1 MKKLTTLLLPLLALT
16 SVSCS
21 STWDVGP
28 DPSGT
33 KYRIAY
39 KCENFVEDPIEIRYE
54 FDYDLKDF
62 GKDSTVFNKN
72 IALLSFAKETMA
84 TDAANI
90 HTFYTDLGFDS
101 IYRSESYAQPDH
113 KDTIQFAMAHR
124 DMAEFHLVSVATNG
138 LTYKKPWANNFVL
151 GLEGD
156 AEGFVIPAL
165 TIIDQIKS
173 YVGHYTDKTVKLWI
187 SGYSRTAAV
196 TDIVSYRLIDQGV
209 FAEKDLFVYTFEA
222 PQAVSSA
229 NTKQYNSIFNIMN
242 QADLVTHV
250 APSAYGLKRVG
261 RDIDLHNDQI
271 DTWITQIDSR
281 IQLAPFHPSKG
292 IETEGQNVESI
303 LTALMDPS
311 LNLSEDVGMD
321 TREHYV
327 KFHQNAISYALE
339 LFMGLKFSTVV
350 ALLEGINVNALA
362 SFMAEDGLY
371 NYLKSVLDAQKE
383 TYDDQKLR
391 DMSNSIA
398 KMLTSMI
405 GVLLT
410 AASICGEGANLDN
423 FIRSLE
429 FHFPEVVLVSL
440 YNYKA

>member
-1 MKKLTTLLLPLLALT
+1 MKKLAALLLPILTLT
-16 SVSCS
+16 SVSCAKS
-21 STWDVGP
+21 WDVGP
-28 DPSGT
+28 DPSDT
-33 KYRIAY
+33 KYRIGY
-39 KCENFVEDPIEIRYE
+39 KCENFVEEPIEIRYE

-84 TDAANI
+84 TDPANI
-90 HTFYTDLGFDS
+90 QTFYTSLGFDS
-101 IYRSESYAQPDH
+101 IYCSESYTQPDH
-113 KDTIQFAMAHR
+113 KDSIQFAMAHR
-124 DMAEFHLVSVATNG
+124 DMTDFHLVSVATNG

-156 AEGFVIPAL
+156 AAGFVIPAL

-173 YVGHYTDKTVKLWI
+173 YVSHYTDKTVKLWI

-196 TDIVSYRLIDQGV
+196 SDIVSYRLIDQGA
-209 FAEKDLFVYTFEA
+209 FAEKDLFAYTFEA
-222 PQAVSSA
+222 PQAVSA
-229 NTKQYNSIFNIMN
+229 TNTKQYNSIFNIMN
-242 QADLVTHV
+242 ESDFVTHV
-250 APSAYGLKRVG
+250 APTAYGLKRAG

-271 DTWITQIDSR
+271 DTWLKQIGSR
-281 IQLAPFHPSKG
+281 IELAPFHPSKG

-303 LTALMDPS
+303 LAALMDSS
-311 LNLSEDVGMD
+311 LYLREDVGMD

-327 KFHQNAISYALE
+327 QFHQNALSYAFE
-339 LFMGLKFSTVV
+339 LFTGLKFSTIV
-350 ALLEGINVNALA
+350 ALLGGINVDALT
-362 SFMAEDGLY
+362 SFVVEDGLY
-371 NYLKSVLDAQKE
+371 KYLKSALDANKE

-398 KMLTSMI
+398 KMLTSML
-405 GVLLT
+405 GVALT
-410 AASICGEGANLDN
+410 VASICGEGANLDN
-423 FIRSLE
+423 LIRSVE